1 MKSQDIFLLLK
12 LRSLEQQQRGLS
24 QYISSQ
30 WQDWSDV
37 PDHQE
42 IDSQMYP
49 NAQNDPDLPPP
60 KTIEEQFNTQFTV
73 RALQDATGISKS
85 EVSQA
90 LKRCYAAGLAKP
102 DRLNNLPQ
110 VNEQALEEFLLHGLR
125 YVFPAKPAEITRG
138 IATAWAA
145 PVLQQKISS
154 SSEIIPVWPDAHGN
168 TRGQAI
174 EPLYKTVPFAVRR
187 DAKLYAL
194 LAVVDSIRIGQ
205 ARERKIASDTLI
217 TLLGE

>member
-1 MKSQDIFLLLK
+1 MKSQDIFLMLK
-12 LRSLEQQQRGLS
+12 LRSLEQQQRGISHYLS
-24 QYISSQ
+24 AQ
-30 WQDWSDV
+30 WQDWSGAENLA
-37 PDHQE
+37 PQHPL
-42 IDSQMYP
+42 DSQ
-49 NAQNDPDLPPP
+49 QDFIGEPPA
-60 KTIEEQFNTQFTV
+60 KSLEDQFNSQFTV
-73 RALQDATGISKS
+73 RALGDSTGISKS

-90 LKRCYAAGLAKP
+90 LQRCYAAGLAKP
-102 DRLNNLPQ
+102 DRLSNLPK
-110 VNEQALEEFLLHGLR
+110 VNESALQEFLLHGLR
-125 YVFPAKPAEITRG
+125 YVFPVKPAEITRG

-154 SSEIIPVWPDAHGN
+154 GSEIVPVWPDANGN

-174 EPLYKTVPFAVRR
+174 EPLYKSVPYAVRR

-205 ARERKIASDTLI
+205 ARERKIASDTLS